1 MASIATQL
9 RYGLVSIVVSSLL
22 LTGGTLSYLSFRT
35 QLQASRL
42 LQIERSR
49 AVASEINAYLSRLQH
64 PLLYLSEVRG
74 LMDHSAADKR
84 RLLEG
89 ITRYSHVYE
98 VVGILDRNGQVV
110 AARSP
115 DDAEL
120 PDDQKWVEDPAH
132 SALFLQTFRQQ
143 RQYIS
148 PVKLNSATNLPV
160 VDFAVPLR
168 NQKNEVDGVLFAR
181 LSLRFLWPV
190 VAKTQVGKT
199 GYGYIIDEHNFLIT
213 PRGDSS
219 NAFRLQALPEPL
231 SQQLLSLR
239 RRSLGIYV
247 GLNGTE
253 VLGAAASIPRLNWQV
268 VVELPMAEAY
278 APIYRMLMVMGG
290 VLGTV
295 TVAVVGLGFVF
306 SRQVVVPLQQLT
318 KAAAQISNGHLE
330 TKVTVGTANELGVL
344 ATTFNQMTQQLQELF
359 TALNQERNFVSAVLD
374 IADALVVVL
383 DAEGRIIRFNQA
395 CERMTGYSFAD
406 IHHQLVWNFL
416 LPEAVAP
423 AQAAFAQLLTQGKS
437 YQYEGYWIT
446 RSNEQRLIAW
456 SDTVLRNE
464 QGAIAY
470 VISTGID
477 ITERRQAELTLLES
491 ESRFRRLVET
501 AQEGVWVL
509 DGQAQ
514 TSYVNQRMA
523 DMLGYAPENML
534 GKPLFHFMDA
544 AAAADAE
551 RQFER
556 RRQGIKEN
564 HDFRFQR
571 QDGSDFWAIV
581 STNPVF
587 SETGEFMGV
596 LGMLSDITDRKQ
608 AEKKLEILVAKL
620 EQSNRE
626 LQDFASVASHD
637 LQEPL
642 RKIQAFG
649 DRLKLKCADTLPLE
663 GKDYLER
670 MQNAAQRMQTLIND
684 LLTFSRVT
692 TKAQPFVPV
701 NLATIVQEVLSDI
714 EVQIQRVGGCIEA
727 DYLPTIEADPLQMRQ
742 LFQNLISNAL
752 KFHQSD
758 RRPIVSISAQ
768 ILNAPDSST
777 LVHRSDSPLCQISVA
792 DNGIGFD
799 EKYLDRIFTV
809 FQRLHGRN
817 DYEGTGVGLAICRKI
832 AERHRGSITAKSIPG
847 QGTTFIVTL
856 PTQQTP

>member
-22 LTGGTLSYLSFRT
+22 LTGGLLSYLSFRT

-49 AVASEINAYLSRLQH
+49 AVASEINAYLNRLQQ

-74 LMDHSAADKR
+74 LMNHSVADQQ

-89 ITRYSHVYE
+89 ITRYSYVYE
-98 VVGILDRNGQVV
+98 GVSILDRNGQVV
-110 AARSP
+110 AAQTP
-115 DDAEL
+115 DDAGL
-120 PDDQKWVEDPAH
+120 LDPQQWIGSSAH
-132 SALFLQTFRQQ
+132 SALILQTFRHQ

-148 PVKLNSATNLPV
+148 AVKLNPTTHLPV

-168 NQKNEVDGVLFAR
+168 NQNNEVDGVLFAR
-181 LSLRFLWPV
+181 LNLRFLWTV
-190 VAKTQVGKT
+190 VAQTQVGET
-199 GYGYIIDEHNFLIT
+199 GYTYILDDYNFLIAQKGSLPKT
-213 PRGDSS
+213 
-219 NAFRLQALPEPL
+219 FKLQALPEPL
-231 SQQLLSLR
+231 AQQLKALR
-239 RRSLGIYV
+239 RQPLDTYV

-253 VLGAAASIPRLNWQV
+253 VLGAAAPIPTLNWQV
-268 VVELPMAEAY
+268 VVELPTAEAY
-278 APIYRMLMVMGG
+278 APIYRMLIVMGG
-290 VLGTV
+290 VLGIV

-306 SRQVVVPLQQLT
+306 SRQVVVPLQHLT
-318 KAAAQISNGHLE
+318 TAAARISEGHLD
-330 TKVTVGTANELGVL
+330 TQVTVGAANELGVL

-359 TALNQERNFVSAVLD
+359 TALEQERNFVSAILD

-383 DAEGRIIRFNQA
+383 DPQGRIIRFNQA
-395 CERMTGYSFAD
+395 CERTTGHAFAA
-406 IHHQLVWNFL
+406 IHHQPIWNFL
-416 LPEAVAP
+416 PPEAVAP
-423 AQAAFAQLLTQGKS
+423 AQAAFAQLLAQGES

-446 RSNEQRLIAW
+446 QSHEQRLIAW
-456 SDTVLRNE
+456 SDTVLRND

-477 ITERRQAELTLLES
+477 ITERRLAELTLQES
-491 ESRFRRLVET
+491 EARFRRLVET

-509 DGQAQ
+509 DDQAQ

-534 GKPLFHFMDA
+534 GKYLFDFMDA

-551 RQFER
+551 CQFER

-571 QDGSDFWAIV
+571 QDGSALWAIV
-581 STNPVF
+581 STSPVF
-587 SETGEFMGV
+587 TDTGEFMGV

-608 AEKKLEILVAKL
+608 AEKDLETLVAKL
-620 EQSNRE
+620 ELSNRE
-626 LQDFASVASHD
+626 LQDFAFVASHD

-649 DRLKLKCADTLPLE
+649 DRLKLKCADSLSPE

-670 MQNAAQRMQTLIND
+670 MQNAARRMQTLIND
-684 LLTFSRVT
+684 LLAFSRIT
-692 TKAQPFVPV
+692 TKAQPFTPV
-701 NLATIVQEVLSDI
+701 DLGTIVQEVLSDI

-727 DYLPTIEADPLQMRQ
+727 ACLPTIEADPLQMRQ

-758 RRPIVSISAQ
+758 RRPIVRISAQ
-768 ILNAPDSST
+768 ILGTEPST
-777 LVHRSDSPLCQISVA
+777 SPPESHLCQIYVE

-809 FQRLHGRN
+809 FQRLHGRGE
-817 DYEGTGVGLAICRKI
+817 YEGTGVGLAICRKI
-832 AERHRGSITAKSIPG
+832 VERHRGSITAKSTLG
-847 QGTTFIVTL
+847 QGTVFIVTL
-856 PTQQTP
+856 PLHQTL